1 MDSYDNIQVIIIY
14 TNSSSIETNKDQ
26 MQIVIKYNN
35 ETQKK
40 TWHIKINAN
49 VKLSI

>member
-1 MDSYDNIQVIIIY
+1 MDSYDAIQVIIIY
-14 TNSSSIETNKDQ
+14 TNSSIETNKDQ